1 MQLRLDE
8 ANEKL
13 KNDQISQEELINQ
26 QPIVA
31 EKLIFDRAL
40 EMSKQAA
47 YNELKNQDLIGCESN
62 YATAIWM
69 LESLIDIGITP
80 TPNTNSTNSNNSDD
94 SVQDDDT
101 KSYSS
106 SLDENDKKMVELFIN
121 SISKRLSILREK
133 ISNQHI
139 ITTH

>member
-13 KNDQISQEELINQ
+13 KIDQISQQQEEE
-26 QPIVA
+26 PIVA

-69 LESLIDIGITP
+69 LESLIDIGINP
-80 TPNTNSTNSNNSDD
+80 NNSDD
-94 SVQDDDT
+94 QMNDDDDDS

-133 ISNQHI
+133 ISNQN
-139 ITTH
+139 ITH